1 MILLALVALAVLV
14 GAGLALKGFLG
25 GGGDSQSPPEG
36 WEALV
41 GEYKTWVL
49 PLGAAI
55 DKTSNPTR
63 YEAWSRDEYLARH
76 VLKGLQELAALPS
89 LAGDPTLKPATLV
102 EGPWE
107 SLPEGVRRRLHASGA
122 EVGQA
127 LAQTRDLRV
136 AISNWPDLRLM
147 MSAAEAWQTRQWTLR
162 AGHLKGLA
170 RQCTLSPRVA
180 EAVDQVIRL
189 APVVCA
195 IEKGYERLAA
205 SRDAIRA
212 AAEARGTLLDRFD
225 AFTLAETGE
234 GETADIKADFE
245 RWLKSVAAP
254 DGDYRLMPFPAD
266 ASLAKSIADIRH
278 GLDEADGDLRGVS
291 DGGVFPPA
299 GQPLEARLRGLRD
312 RAKGLD
318 DNLLALKGKPWSR
331 ARWRDAGEPAVARI
345 AAQAKA
351 LAGEVQKLRAD
362 LDDRSAAAAQKLR
375 ESLKAEELSV
385 SSETLKAAWRRH
397 RDELIKRE
405 TRLASLRAKAEQL
418 RGLLGAI
425 EKQFAGASRPNLPPQ
440 GQWGP
445 VLARRLAAERER
457 ARVYRSMAGCRHLC
471 SGGSRG
477 EAQGRG
483 GGCRG
488 RGPGRTAL
496 VCPSR

>member
-1 MILLALVALAVLV
+1 MPPAQVTAASAARARGARRRRPPRMILLALVALAVLV

-147 MSAAEAWQTRQWTLR
+147 MSAAEAWQTRQWPLR

-189 APVVCA
+189 APVVRA

-212 AAEARGTLLDRFD
+212 AAEA
-225 AFTLAETGE
+225 
-234 GETADIKADFE
+234 
-245 RWLKSVAAP
+245 
-254 DGDYRLMPFPAD
+254 PARCWI
-266 ASLAKSIADIRH
+266 ALTRSL
-278 GLDEADGDLRGVS
+278 
-291 DGGVFPPA
+291 
-299 GQPLEARLRGLRD
+299 
-312 RAKGLD
+312 
-318 DNLLALKGKPWSR
+318 
-331 ARWRDAGEPAVARI
+331 
-345 AAQAKA
+345 
-351 LAGEVQKLRAD
+351 
-362 LDDRSAAAAQKLR
+362 
-375 ESLKAEELSV
+375 
-385 SSETLKAAWRRH
+385 WRR
-397 RDELIKRE
+397 RVKGRRR
-405 TRLASLRAKAEQL
+405 T
-418 RGLLGAI
+418 
-425 EKQFAGASRPNLPPQ
+425 SRPTL
-440 GQWGP
+440 
-445 VLARRLAAERER
+445 
-457 ARVYRSMAGCRHLC
+457 
-471 SGGSRG
+471 SGG
-477 EAQGRG
+477 
-483 GGCRG
+483 
-488 RGPGRTAL
+488 
-496 VCPSR
+496 